1 MRGVDLSEEKVEIMY
16 FYSDVHENEKNLSEI
31 TRKLGRKRKDI
42 EIRLVNVDDPGNEEI
57 TELYGV
63 NMVPLIIFL
72 TPKGQ
77 VAAKR
82 FLPLSAENV
91 VQEITDQIN
100 KGELPNP
107 MVEETRTKILEALK
121 ATTKRSELTDL
132 VVEQI
137 ESDLEE
143 ANVKSEI
150 YELVSSHISAINHA
164 VSDLQELRR
173 VLQRFSKKHD
183 SFVV

>member
-1 MRGVDLSEEKVEIMY
+1 MRQAALSEGKVEVMY
-16 FYSDVHENEKNLSEI
+16 FYSDMHENKKNLSEI
-31 TRKLGRKRKDI
+31 TRKLGRKRRDI
-42 EIRLVNVDDPGNEEI
+42 EIRLVNIDDPGNEEI
-57 TELYGV
+57 ANLYGV

-82 FLPLSAENV
+82 FLPLSAENI
-91 VQEITDQIN
+91 VQEITDQIY

-107 MVEETRTKILEALK
+107 LVEETRTKILEALK
-121 ATTKRSELTDL
+121 SATKRNELTDL

-137 ESDLEE
+137 ETDLEE
-143 ANVKSEI
+143 ASMKTEI
-150 YELVSSHISAINHA
+150 HELVNSHISAINHA
-164 VSDLQELRR
+164 VNDLQELKRI
-173 VLQRFSKKHD
+173 LQRFSKKQD